1 MLGSISWD
9 TPGGGGGG
17 WGRGP
22 GFEPEPQ
29 QWRRGRRSPKA
40 EHFPEIIAQ
49 GHHLGAPWRVE
60 LAQAAATQPSA
71 GSASPCRDRTRPCG
85 RPESNA
91 TRIKTI
97 HRHWR
102 RFQAHRLLRD
112 FAFARPPGR
121 RAQQARR
128 NRHGGTPKR
137 NNSKRHGS
145 SAHSNPQRRHVTRQ
159 KASCLLPPPA
169 GQQSRAE
176 KLQKLGRICATV
188 SENYE

>member
-1 MLGSISWD
+1 MLRSIFWG
-9 TPGGGGGG
+9 TPGGGGGR

-22 GFEPEPQ
+22 CLEPEPQ

-40 EHFPEIIAQ
+40 EHLPEIIAQ
-49 GHHLGAPWRVE
+49 SHNLGATWRFE

-71 GSASPCRDRTRPCG
+71 GSASPCRDRTRACG

-102 RFQAHRLLRD
+102 RFQAHRLLHD
-112 FAFARPPGR
+112 SAFARPPGR

-128 NRHGGTPKR
+128 NRHKGTPKR

-145 SAHSNPQRRHVTRQ
+145 SAHSNPQSRHVTRQ
-159 KASCLLPPPA
+159 KASCLLPPPV
-169 GQQSRAE
+169 GQQPRAE
-176 KLQKLGRICATV
+176 KAPQISTHMRHSRREL
-188 SENYE
+188 